1 MGNIKQLQ
9 ITKLKNK
16 VMALPVLAAAAAGKR
31 LSKKG
36 RAKAKD
42 KRAKRQDKRA
52 ERKMDRAKKLE
63 EKGKGAKAA
72 VLKAKANVK
81 TKKAAA
87 SRERSAELKKKVSE
101 GKTIKG
107 RLKKAGKAVS
117 DKVEKKGGVKGIVKD
132 VASKTPTGRAVKAIS
147 DKVKAGKPKRDALK
161 QERKASRK
169 RKKAIRAGEGTTAA
183 KSKKAAPV
191 VAQAGAAEEMAQK
204 TMKPVPAMYG
214 GNKGDESAATK
225 KVVKEVKA
233 DARKDYEGLGMYEGP
248 GGQETPKLGRMSMGY
263 GKGSKIS
270 YGHHSGMKMSN
281 YAKAGLAGKGISM
294 QTSAHTVLKHGAT
307 RKGKK

>member
-42 KRAKRQDKRA
+42 KRAARQEKRA
-52 ERKMDRAKKLE
+52 ERKEKRADKLE
-63 EKGKGAKAA
+63 AKGKGAKAA
-72 VLKAKANVK
+72 VKRAKADVK
-81 TKKAAA
+81 TAKAAKNKGRA
-87 SRERSAELKKKVSE
+87 AELKKKVAE

-161 QERKASRK
+161 QERQASRK
-169 RKKAIRAGEGTTAA
+169 RKKAIRAGEGTTPA

-191 VAQAGAAEEMAQK
+191 VAQAGAADKMAEK
-204 TMKPVPAMYG
+204 TMKPAPAKYDRVVLG
-214 GNKGDESAATK
+214 GNKGDKSKTHSG
-225 KVVKEVKA
+225 
-233 DARKDYEGLGMYEGP
+233 KDYAPGMYEGP
-248 GGQETPKLGRMSMGY
+248 GGQETPKLGRMSMPGPGMY

-281 YAKAGLAGKGISM
+281 YAKAGLAGKGISKGPSM
-294 QTSAHTVLKHGAT
+294 ILSKHM
-307 RKGKK
+307 KKK

>member
-42 KRAKRQDKRA
+42 KRAARQEKRA
-52 ERKMDRAKKLE
+52 ERKEKRADKLE
-63 EKGKGAKAA
+63 AKGKGAKAA
-72 VLKAKANVK
+72 VKRAKADVK
-81 TKKAAA
+81 TAKAAKNKGRA
-87 SRERSAELKKKVSE
+87 AELKKKVAE

-107 RLKKAGKAVS
+107 RLKKAAGKVK
-117 DKVEKKGGVKGIVKD
+117 DKVKEKGGVKEIAKKAVKN

-191 VAQAGAAEEMAQK
+191 VAQAGAADKMAEK
-204 TMKPVPAMYG
+204 TMKPAPAKYDRVVLG
-214 GNKGDESAATK
+214 GNKGDKSKTHSG
-225 KVVKEVKA
+225 
-233 DARKDYEGLGMYEGP
+233 KDYAPGMYEGP

-294 QTSAHTVLKHGAT
+294 QTSAQTVLKHGAT

>member
-1 MGNIKQLQ
+1 
-9 ITKLKNK
+9 
-16 VMALPVLAAAAAGKR
+16 
-31 LSKKG
+31 
-36 RAKAKD
+36 
-42 KRAKRQDKRA
+42 
-52 ERKMDRAKKLE
+52 MDRAKKLE
-63 EKGKGAKAA
+63 KKGKGAKARI
-72 VLKAKANVK
+72 LKAKANVK
-81 TKKAAA
+81 TEKAAS

-107 RLKKAGKAVS
+107 RLKKAAGKVK
-117 DKVEKKGGVKGIVKD
+117 DKVKEKGGVKEIVKKGVKN

-169 RKKAIRAGEGTTAA
+169 RKKAIRAGEGTTPA
-183 KSKKAAPV
+183 KSKKATV
-191 VAQAGAAEEMAQK
+191 VAQTGAPDKMAEK

-270 YGHHSGMKMSN
+270 YGHHSGMKMSS
-281 YAKAGLAGKGISM
+281 YAKAGIAGKGISKGPSM
-294 QTSAHTVLKHGAT
+294 ILSKHFN
-307 RKGKK
+307 KKK